1 MKVIIPVDEPSP
13 TSPVCPSFG
22 RAPYF
27 ALCEDGGV
35 RFIENPGA
43 QAQGGAGLTAAPVT
57 VRCGENAAQVL
68 KAAGMAIYKA
78 AEGSALDNAAAL
90 EAGGLEELTR
100 FHAGFVGGQP

>member
-43 QAQGGAGLTAAPVT
+43 QAQGGAGL
-57 VRCGENAAQVL
+57 L
-68 KAAGMAIYKA
+68 SLI
-78 AEGSALDNAAAL
+78 
-90 EAGGLEELTR
+90 
-100 FHAGFVGGQP
+100 HI